1 MPRKSWREALAAYAS
16 PATLALLL
24 LGFAAGLPY
33 MLVFSTLSV
42 WLREAGVARETI
54 GFASLIG
61 LAYAFKWVWAPMLD
75 QWRLPLLGKLG
86 RRRSWLVLSQCLIA
100 IGLLGMAN
108 YDPQTQ
114 LSSLIGLAVLV
125 AFASATQ
132 DIAVDAYRLE
142 IAEDNRQAALAA
154 AYMAGY
160 RVAALLATAGAL
172 YLAEG
177 FGSTAKEYQF
187 SAWTGTYLVF
197 ALLMLPGLITT
208 LWMREPTAPVQTRAA
223 PPKHGFLLQS
233 LALLAVITLVISVP
247 TMFIQFYQSDLMLM
261 LQGDLTPHDLLYND
275 RAFLRAMLYT
285 TLTCIS
291 VSGLAWGGLA
301 PVLKTATERYG
312 FFHQLLSVL
321 LLIILLISV
330 PAMFTQFY
338 DSDLHL
344 VWQGQLSLQDLL
356 YYDRA
361 FLRALL
367 YSVLTALSISSLFW
381 GGMAPVL
388 TPVNDFIVRYRW
400 QALLLLALIATYRLS
415 DTVMGVMANVFYID
429 QGFTKEQIASVSK
442 LFGLV
447 MTLLGAGVGGLLIVR
462 FGIMP
467 ILLIGAAA
475 SAATNLLFMLLVNM
489 GPHLPMLTLTI
500 SADNFSAGLATSAFV
515 AYLSSLTNLKF
526 SATQYALLSSIMLL
540 LPRLIGGYSGVM
552 VEKLG
557 YAQFFLAT
565 AVMGIPTLILI
576 VIQWRRDKRQ
586 GNGDTT
592 PTAAAQ
598 PTADA
603 LKS

>member
-1 MPRKSWREALAAYAS
+1 MPRKSWRDALATYAN

-75 QWRLPLLGKLG
+75 QWCLPLLGKLG
-86 RRRSWLVLSQCLIA
+86 RRRSWLVLSQGLVA
-100 IGLLGMAN
+100 IGLIGMAY
-108 YDPQTQ
+108 YDPQTH
-114 LSSLIGLAVLV
+114 LSTLIALAVLV

-132 DIAVDAYRLE
+132 DIAIDAYRLE
-142 IAEDNRQAALAA
+142 ILGDEHQAALAA
-154 AYMAGY
+154 AYMTGY

-172 YLAEG
+172 YFAEG
-177 FGSTAKEYQF
+177 FGSTAKNYQF
-187 SAWTGTYLVF
+187 SAWTGTYMLF
-197 ALLMLPGLITT
+197 ALLMLPGLLTSI
-208 LWMREPTAPVQTRAA
+208 WMREPPAPPHIHAA
-223 PPKHGFLLQS
+223 PPKHGFFHQ
-233 LALLAVITLVISVP
+233 LLAISAVIMLIIAVP

-261 LQGDLTPHDLLYND
+261 LLGDVSMHELLYND
-275 RAFLRAMLYT
+275 RAFLRALLYS
-285 TLTCIS
+285 TLAC
-291 VSGLAWGGLA
+291 VCASGLFWGGLA
-301 PVLKTATERYG
+301 PVLKTAAARYG

-321 LLIILLISV
+321 LLIILLIAI
-330 PAMFTQFY
+330 PAMVTQFY
-338 DSDLHL
+338 ESDLML
-344 VWQGQLSLQDLL
+344 VFQGQISLQELL

-367 YSVLTALSISSLFW
+367 YTLLTGLSISSLFW

-400 QALLLLALIATYRLS
+400 QALLLLSLIATYRLS

-442 LFGLV
+442 IFGLV

-475 SAATNLLFMLLVNM
+475 SAATNLMFMLLVGM
-489 GPHLPMLTLTI
+489 GPHLNMLIVTI
-500 SADNFSAGLATSAFV
+500 SCDNFSAGLATSAFV

-552 VEKLG
+552 VESLG
-557 YAQFFLAT
+557 YAHFFLAT
-565 AVMGIPTLILI
+565 ALMGIPTLLLI
-576 VIQWRRDKRQ
+576 IVQWRRDKRQ
-586 GNGDTT
+586 PLPDAT
-592 PTAAAQ
+592 P
-598 PTADA
+598 PA
-603 LKS
+603 LDKA

>member
-1 MPRKSWREALAAYAS
+1 MPRKSWREALATYAN

-86 RRRSWLVLSQCLIA
+86 RRRSWLVLSQGLVA
-100 IGLLGMAN
+100 IGLIGMAN
-108 YDPQTQ
+108 YDPQTH
-114 LSSLIGLAVLV
+114 LSSLIALAVLV

-142 IAEDNRQAALAA
+142 ILGDEHQAALAA
-154 AYMAGY
+154 AYMTGY

-172 YLAEG
+172 YFAEG
-177 FGSTAKEYQF
+177 FGSTAKDYQF
-187 SAWTGTYLVF
+187 GAWTGTYMLF
-197 ALLMLPGLITT
+197 ALLMLPGLLTSI
-208 LWMREPTAPVQTRAA
+208 WMREPPAPPHINVA
-223 PPKHGFLLQS
+223 PPKHGFFHQ
-233 LALLAVITLVISVP
+233 LLAISAVIMLIIAVP
-247 TMFIQFYQSDLMLM
+247 TMFIQFYQSDLVPML
-261 LQGDLTPHDLLYND
+261 LGDVSMQELLYND
-275 RAFLRAMLYT
+275 RAFLRAMLYS
-285 TLTCIS
+285 TLAC
-291 VSGLAWGGLA
+291 VCASGLFWGGLA
-301 PVLKTATERYG
+301 PVLKTAAARYG

-321 LLIILLISV
+321 LLIILLIAI
-330 PAMFTQFY
+330 PAMITQFY
-338 DSDLHL
+338 ESDVMLL
-344 VWQGQLSLQDLL
+344 FQGQISLQELL

-367 YSVLTALSISSLFW
+367 YTLLTSLSISSLFW

-388 TPVNDFIVRYRW
+388 TPINDFIVRYRW
-400 QALLLLALIATYRLS
+400 QALLLLSLIATYRLS

-429 QGFTKEQIASVSK
+429 QGFTKEQIANVSK
-442 LFGLV
+442 VFGLV

-467 ILLIGAAA
+467 ILLIGATA
-475 SAATNLLFMLLVNM
+475 SAATNLMFMLLVGM
-489 GPHLPMLTLTI
+489 GPHLNMLIVTI
-500 SADNFSAGLATSAFV
+500 SCDNFSAGLATSAFV

-552 VEKLG
+552 VESLG
-557 YAQFFLAT
+557 YAHFFLAT
-565 AVMGIPTLILI
+565 ALMGIPTLLLI

-586 GNGDTT
+586 AVPETT
-592 PTAAAQ
+592 PPAVENA
-598 PTADA
+598 
-603 LKS
+603 